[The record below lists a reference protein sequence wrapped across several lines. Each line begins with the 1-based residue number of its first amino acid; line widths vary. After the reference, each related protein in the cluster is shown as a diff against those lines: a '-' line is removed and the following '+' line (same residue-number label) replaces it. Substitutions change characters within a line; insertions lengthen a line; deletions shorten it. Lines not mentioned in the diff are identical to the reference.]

1 MSKLPT
7 AYKKYQAKEVWSEIL
22 GENFEDFAE
31 FTYCPD
37 TETGTWLYEEDD
49 DVYEDGTLT
58 FEGNKVV
65 DYTSECGNPFLPRFV
80 VELIESKG
88 FHIA

>member
-7 AYKKYQAKEVWSEIL
+7 TYTKHQSEDKVL
-22 GENFEDFAE
+22 GELAE

-37 TETGTWLYEEDD
+37 TETGTWLLEEDTFCD
-49 DVYEDGTLT
+49 EEGTLT

-65 DYTSECGNPFLPRFV
+65 DYTSECGNPFLPRAV